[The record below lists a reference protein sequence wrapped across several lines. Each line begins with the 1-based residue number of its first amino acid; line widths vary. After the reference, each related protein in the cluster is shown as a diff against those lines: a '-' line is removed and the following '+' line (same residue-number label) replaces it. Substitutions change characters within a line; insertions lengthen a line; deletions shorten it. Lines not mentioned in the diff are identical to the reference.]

1 MAITVRRADL
11 WRAETANTPGS
22 LAAALKPLAEK
33 GTDLEIVM
41 GYATPDRSGAVVEV
55 SPVSS
60 PADRKA
66 ARAAGLA
73 QSSFPCVM
81 ISGGNRPGLGY
92 DVAQALAEAGININF
107 FVAQSLGNSY
117 TGLFS
122 FEAATEAD
130 LAVRIIRKTVGGGVR
145 PAASKA
151 VAAKR
156 PSANRKSAAPAKRKA
171 APRRR

>member
-1 MAITVRRADL
+1 MSISVRRADL

-22 LAAALKPLAEK
+22 LASALKPLAEK

-41 GYATPDRSGAVVEV
+41 GYATPDRRGAVVEV

-66 ARAAGLA
+66 ARAAGLS
-73 QSSFPCVM
+73 QSSFPCVV

-107 FVAQSLGNSY
+107 FVAQSLGDSY

-122 FEAATEAD
+122 FEASTEAD
-130 LAVRIIRKTVGGGVR
+130 LAVRIIRKAVGNTDRATVSKRAPAGGR
-145 PAASKA
+145 PKTAAASKQKR
-151 VAAKR
+151 VAA
-156 PSANRKSAAPAKRKA
+156 
-171 APRRR
+171 RR

>member
-1 MAITVRRADL
+1 MSITVRRADL

-41 GYATPDRSGAVVEV
+41 GYAKPDRSGAVVEV
-55 SPVSS
+55 SPVST

-73 QSSFPCVM
+73 QSTFPCVV
-81 ISGGNRPGLGY
+81 ISGDNRSGLGY
-92 DVAQALAEAGININF
+92 DVARALADAGININF

-122 FEAATEAD
+122 FEASTEAD
-130 LAVRIIRKTVGGGVR
+130 LAVKIIRKAVGGNGKPS
-145 PAASKA
+145 PARRAGSTRT
-151 VAAKR
+151 AKSPTGTR
-156 PSANRKSAAPAKRKA
+156 RKSAATAR
-171 APRRR
+171 